1 MEIIKIN
8 DNEVIEKAISTLQ
21 SGGLIIFPTETA
33 YGVGVD
39 ATNSE
44 AVSKLLSYKKRPEG
58 KAISIGCA
66 SKEMAEEY
74 VVINQSA
81 ENIYKEFLPGPVTV
95 ISKSKGKVDKRL
107 ESEKGTLGIR
117 IPDHK
122 LILEIITKFGK
133 PITTTSANSA
143 GKKTPYSIDD
153 VFDTLSQKQKD
164 LIDLVID
171 GGELPKNLTSTVI
184 DTTGTEL
191 QTFRQGV
198 IDFNRSKK
206 EPKVHNSK
214 SVEETIQLGE
224 DLMKSKIDQ
233 LSTSP
238 VIFLLRGKLGAGKT
252 HFTKGIARAL
262 GITQNIKSPTYT
274 YVSEYRFGTSELVSQ
289 KVSESD
295 FQEGNRSRET
305 DFKTRNTKPGT
316 LYHIDAWRIENKAD
330 LELLGFE
337 SWVKAGN
344 VLVIEW
350 PEIIMNLLGSEFFDN
365 LKNVIE
371 VEITGIGDSRE
382 IKIYK

>member
-1 MEIIKIN
+1 MEIIKID
-8 DNEVIEKAISTLQ
+8 DNNVIEKAISTLQ
-21 SGGLIIFPTETA
+21 KGGLIIFPTETA

-44 AVSKLLSYKKRPEG
+44 AVSRLLNYKKRPEG

-66 SKEMAEEY
+66 SKEMSEEY

-122 LILEIITKFGK
+122 LILEIITRFGK

-143 GKKTPYSIDD
+143 GKKTPYSVDD
-153 VFDTLSQKQKD
+153 VFDTLSQKQKA

-184 DTTGTEL
+184 DTTGSEL
-191 QTFRQGV
+191 QTFRQGA

-214 SVEETIQLGE
+214 SVEETIQLAE

-262 GITQNIKSPTYT
+262 GITQNVKSPTYT
-274 YVSEYRFGTSELVSQ
+274 YVSEYRIQ
-289 KVSESD
+289 ESGDRRREAD
-295 FQEGNRSRET
+295 FV
-305 DFKTRNTKPGT
+305 TRNTERET
-316 LYHIDAWRIENKAD
+316 LYHIDAWRIENRAD

-365 LKNVIE
+365 LKNVI
-371 VEITGIGDSRE
+371 VIEITGIGDSRE
-382 IKIYK
+382 IKIYT